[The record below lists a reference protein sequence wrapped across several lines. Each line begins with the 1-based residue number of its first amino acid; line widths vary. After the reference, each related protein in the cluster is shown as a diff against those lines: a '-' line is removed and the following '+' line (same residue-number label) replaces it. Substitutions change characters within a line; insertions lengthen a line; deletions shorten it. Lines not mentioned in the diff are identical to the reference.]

1 MILFKKIRWKNFLST
16 GNSFVEIELNK
27 SQMTLM
33 IGANGSGKSTM
44 LDALTFALFNR
55 PFRQIKKEQII
66 NTINNGETIVEL
78 EFQIGT
84 KNFKV
89 IRGIKPTIFEI
100 YSDGVLQNQDAS
112 SVDYQKILE
121 DQILRLN
128 YRAFKQIAVL
138 GSSSYQPFM
147 QMRPRHRREV
157 VEEILDIRVLT
168 HMDIL
173 TRNQQTDLGKQILEA
188 RHQCDLIES
197 KHELQTKHFN
207 DLKNRST
214 GDIDIKKVK
223 LQENKDATESYL
235 RKTER
240 LEEEYKE
247 LETSVSDRPQYETK
261 LKQLEKLETKI
272 EQNLETHK
280 KNLDFFEQNDNC
292 PTCTQKIEE
301 TFRDEKIQKE
311 RAKVVTL
318 NQGMKD
324 LVAELAKV
332 ESKITEFNGISEKLY
347 DNKISISKVES
358 SLKELKRFSD
368 SLHNEI
374 LLLEGKDEDDKD
386 IEQSLITLQEELEQT
401 KIELNRIT
409 EEKKYLDV
417 AREIL
422 SDRGAKAKIIKKYLP
437 IMNSLINQHLQS
449 MDFFV
454 SFHLDEEFKEEVKS
468 RHRDTFDYNNFSE
481 GEKMRI
487 DLALVFTWR
496 AIAKMKNSANTN
508 LMVLDEIF
516 DSSLDGQ
523 GTDDFFKIVNKMGKE
538 NIFIISH
545 KGDILFD
552 KFTNI
557 IKFEKEH
564 NFTRLTNG

>member
-16 GNSFVEIELNK
+16 GSQFVEIELNK

-44 LDALTFALFNR
+44 LDALCFALFNR
-55 PFRQIKKEQII
+55 PFRQIKKEQIV
-66 NTINNGETIVEL
+66 NTINQGDTVVEL
-78 EFQIGT
+78 EFQVGT
-84 KNFKV
+84 KNFKI
-89 IRGIKPTIFEI
+89 IRGIKPAIFEI
-100 YSDGVLQNQDAS
+100 YSDGILQNQNAS

-168 HMDIL
+168 HMDSL
-173 TRNQQTDLGKQILEA
+173 TRNQQTELGKQIVEA
-188 RHQCDLIES
+188 RHQVDIIES

-207 DLKNRST
+207 ELKNRSS
-214 GDIDIKKVK
+214 GDSDIKKAK

-235 RKTER
+235 RKSER

-247 LETSVSDRPQYETK
+247 LEISVSTRPQYETK

-272 EQNLETHK
+272 EQNLKTHER
-280 KNLDFFEQNDNC
+280 NLEFFEQNDNC

-301 TFRDEKIQKE
+301 TFRDKKIEQE
-311 RAKVVTL
+311 RTVIVTL

-324 LVAELAKV
+324 LMAELAKT
-332 ESKITEFNGISEKLY
+332 ETKITEFNGISNKLY
-347 DNKISISKVES
+347 ENKIDLSKVES

-374 LLLEGKDEDDKD
+374 LLLDGKNEDDKD
-386 IEQSLITLQEELEQT
+386 IEKSLVDLQEQLKQT
-401 KIELNRIT
+401 KLELVRIT

-454 SFHLDEEFKEEVKS
+454 SFYLDEEFKEEVKS

-508 LMVLDEIF
+508 LLILDEIF

-523 GTDDFFKIVNKMGKE
+523 GTDDFFKIVRNMGKE

-557 IKFEKEH
+557 IQFKKEH
-564 NFTRLTNG
+564 NFTELKNG

>member
-16 GNSFVEIELNK
+16 GSQFVEIELNK

-44 LDALTFALFNR
+44 LDALCFALFNR
-55 PFRQIKKEQII
+55 PFRQIKKEQIV
-66 NTINNGETIVEL
+66 NTINNADTVVEL
-78 EFQIGT
+78 EFQVGT
-84 KNFKV
+84 KNFKI
-89 IRGIKPTIFEI
+89 IRGIKPAIFEI
-100 YSDGVLQNQDAS
+100 YSDGVLQNQNAS

-168 HMDIL
+168 HMDSL
-173 TRNQQTDLGKQILEA
+173 TRNQQTELGKQIVEA
-188 RHQCDLIES
+188 RHQVDIIES

-207 DLKNRST
+207 ELKNRSS
-214 GDIDIKKVK
+214 GDSDIKKAK

-235 RKTER
+235 RKSER
-240 LEEEYKE
+240 LEEEFKE
-247 LETSVSDRPQYETK
+247 LEISVSTRPQYETK

-272 EQNLETHK
+272 EQNLKTHER
-280 KNLDFFEQNDNC
+280 NLEFFEQNDNC

-301 TFRDEKIQKE
+301 TFRDKKIEQE
-311 RAKVVTL
+311 RTVVVTL

-324 LVAELAKV
+324 LMAELAKT
-332 ESKITEFNGISEKLY
+332 ETKITEFNGISNKLY
-347 DNKISISKVES
+347 ENKIDLSKVES

-374 LLLEGKDEDDKD
+374 LLLDGKNEDDKD
-386 IEQSLITLQEELEQT
+386 IEKSLVDLQEQLKQT
-401 KIELNRIT
+401 KLELVRIT

-437 IMNSLINQHLQS
+437 IMNSLINQHLQA

-454 SFHLDEEFKEEVKS
+454 SFYLDEEFKEEVKS

-508 LMVLDEIF
+508 LLILDEIF

-523 GTDDFFKIVNKMGKE
+523 GTDDFFKIVRNMGKE

-557 IKFEKEH
+557 IQFKKEH
-564 NFTRLTNG
+564 NFTELKNG

>member
-16 GNSFVEIELNK
+16 GNTFVEIELNK

-55 PFRQIKKEQII
+55 PFRLVKKEQIV
-66 NTINNGETIVEL
+66 NTINNGDTLVEV

-89 IRGIKPTIFEI
+89 IRGIKPNIFEI
-100 YSDGVLQNQDAS
+100 YSDGILQNQDAS

-128 YRAFKQIAVL
+128 YRAFKQISVL

-168 HMDIL
+168 YMYIL
-173 TRNQQTDLGKQILEA
+173 TRNQQTDLSKQIVEA

-214 GDIDIKKVK
+214 GDIDIKKQK

-235 RKTER
+235 RKIEK
-240 LEEEYKE
+240 LEEDHRHFDSQIVDK
-247 LETSVSDRPQYETK
+247 PKYENK

-272 EQNLETHK
+272 EHNLTTHK
-280 KNLDFFEQNDNC
+280 NNLDFFEQNDSC

-301 TFRDEKIQKE
+301 KFRDEKIAKE
-311 RAKVVTL
+311 RNKVVTL
-318 NQGMKD
+318 NDGMKD
-324 LVAELAKV
+324 LLKE
-332 ESKITEFNGISEKLY
+332 ITNTEKKLSEFNGIADMIY
-347 DNKISISKVES
+347 DTKIEMSKVES
-358 SLKELKRFSD
+358 SIKELKRFTD
-368 SLHNEI
+368 TLHNEI

-386 IEQSLITLQEELEQT
+386 ISKNLEELKQQLEQT
-401 KIELNRIT
+401 KIELNKVT
-409 EEKKYLDV
+409 DDKKYIDV
-417 AREIL
+417 IREIL

-437 IMNSLINQHLQS
+437 IMNTLINQYLQS

-454 SFHLDEEFKEEVKS
+454 SFHLDEEFKETVKS

-564 NFTRLTNG
+564 NFTRLQSV

>member
-1 MILFKKIRWKNFLST
+1 MIIFKKIRWKNFLST
-16 GNSFVEIELNK
+16 GNNFVEIELNK

-44 LDALTFALFNR
+44 LDALCFALFNR
-55 PFRQIKKEQII
+55 PFRLIKKEQIV
-66 NTINNGETIVEL
+66 NTINNADTLVEL

-84 KNFKV
+84 KAFKV
-89 IRGIKPTIFEI
+89 IRGIKPNIFEI
-100 YSDGVLQNQDAS
+100 YCDDVLQNQDAS

-138 GSSSYQPFM
+138 GSSAYQPFM

-173 TRNQQTDLGKQILEA
+173 TRNQQTDLGKQIVEA

-214 GDIDIKKVK
+214 GDIDIKKAK

-240 LEEEYKE
+240 LEEEYKQ

-280 KNLDFFEQNDNC
+280 KNLEFFEQNDNC

-301 TFRDEKIQKE
+301 TFRDEKITKE
-311 RAKVVTL
+311 RNKVVTL

-332 ESKITEFNGISEKLY
+332 EGKITEFNGISEKLY
-347 DNKISISKVES
+347 DNKISLSKVES

-386 IEQSLITLQEELEQT
+386 IEQSLIKLQEELEQT
-401 KIELNRIT
+401 KIELNKIT

>member
-16 GNSFVEIELNK
+16 GSQFVEIELNK

-44 LDALTFALFNR
+44 LDALCFALFNR
-55 PFRQIKKEQII
+55 PFRQIKKEQIV
-66 NTINNGETIVEL
+66 NTINNGDTLVEL
-78 EFQIGT
+78 EFQVGT
-84 KNFKV
+84 KNFKI
-89 IRGIKPTIFEI
+89 IRGINPTIFEI
-100 YSDGVLQNQDAS
+100 YSDGVLQNQNAS

-173 TRNQQTDLGKQILEA
+173 TRNQQTDLGKQIVEA

-207 DLKNRST
+207 ELKNRSS
-214 GDIDIKKVK
+214 GDSDIKKAK

-235 RKTER
+235 RKSER

-247 LETSVSDRPQYETK
+247 LEISLSTKPQSEAK

-272 EQNLETHK
+272 EQNLKTHER
-280 KNLDFFEQNDNC
+280 NLEFFEQNDNC

-301 TFRDEKIQKE
+301 TFRDTKIANE
-311 RAKVVTL
+311 RAVVMTL

-324 LVAELAKV
+324 LMAELAKT
-332 ESKITEFNGISEKLY
+332 ETKITEFNGISNKLY
-347 DNKISISKVES
+347 ENKIDLSKVES

-374 LLLEGKDEDDKD
+374 LLLDGKNEDDKD
-386 IEQSLITLQEELEQT
+386 IEKSLVDLQEQLEQT
-401 KIELNRIT
+401 KLELVRIT

-523 GTDDFFKIVNKMGKE
+523 GTDDFFKIVRNMGKE

>member
-16 GNSFVEIELNK
+16 GNTFVDIDLNK

-55 PFRQIKKEQII
+55 PFRLIKKEQIV
-66 NTINNGETIVEL
+66 NTINDGDTVVEV

-84 KNFKV
+84 KYFKV
-89 IRGIKPTIFEI
+89 IRGIKPNIFEI
-100 YSDGVLQNQDAS
+100 YCDGVLQNQDAS
-112 SVDYQKILE
+112 SVDYQKVLE

-173 TRNQQTDLGKQILEA
+173 TRNQQTELGKQIIEA

-214 GDIDIKKVK
+214 GDIDIKKQK

-235 RKTER
+235 RKVEK
-240 LEEEYKE
+240 LEEDFKLYDSQILDK
-247 LETSVSDRPQYETK
+247 PKYESK

-272 EQNLETHK
+272 EQNLETHQK
-280 KNLDFFEQNDNC
+280 SLDFFEQNDSC

-324 LVAELAKV
+324 LVAELSKV
-332 ESKITEFNGISEKLY
+332 ENKITEFNGISEKIY
-347 DNKISISKVES
+347 DTKIEMSKVQS
-358 SLKELKRFSD
+358 SLKELKKFTD
-368 SLHNEI
+368 TLHNEI
-374 LLLEGKDEDDKD
+374 LLLEGKDKDDKD
-386 IEQSLITLQEELEQT
+386 IMKQLVDLKDELEDT
-401 KIELNRIT
+401 KKSLNKIID
-409 EEKKYLDV
+409 EKKYIDIV
-417 AREIL
+417 REIL

-437 IMNSLINQHLQS
+437 IMNTLINQYLQS

-454 SFHLDEEFKEEVKS
+454 SFHLDEEFKETVKS

-564 NFTRLTNG
+564 NFTKLQNV

>member
-1 MILFKKIRWKNFLST
+1 MILFKKIKWKNFLST
-16 GNSFVEIELNK
+16 GNTFVEIDLNK

-55 PFRQIKKEQII
+55 PFRLIKKEQII
-66 NTINNGETIVEL
+66 NTINNGDTVVEL

-84 KNFKV
+84 KYFKV
-89 IRGIKPTIFEI
+89 IRGIKPNIFEI
-100 YSDGVLQNQDAS
+100 YCDGVLQNQDAS

-173 TRNQQTDLGKQILEA
+173 TRNQQTELGKQIVEA

-214 GDIDIKKVK
+214 GDIDIKKQK
-223 LQENKDATESYL
+223 LQENRDATESYL
-235 RKTER
+235 RKVDK
-240 LEEEYKE
+240 LEEDFK
-247 LETSVSDRPQYETK
+247 QYESQMVDKPKYESK

-272 EQNLETHK
+272 EQNLDTHK
-280 KNLDFFEQNDNC
+280 KSLDFFEQNDSC

-301 TFRDEKIQKE
+301 KFRDEKIDKE
-311 RAKVVTL
+311 RKKVITL
-318 NQGMKD
+318 NDGMKD
-324 LVAELAKV
+324 LVNEITNT
-332 ESKITEFNGISEKLY
+332 ENKITEFNGISEKLY
-347 DNKISISKVES
+347 DTKIQMSKVES
-358 SLKELKRFSD
+358 SIKELKRFTD
-368 SLHNEI
+368 TLHNEI
-374 LLLEGKDEDDKD
+374 LLLEGKDDDDKD
-386 IEQSLITLQEELEQT
+386 IVRQLVDLKDELEDT
-401 KIELNRIT
+401 KIQLNKIT

-437 IMNSLINQHLQS
+437 IMNTLINQYLQS

-454 SFHLDEEFKEEVKS
+454 SFHLDEEFKETVKS

-564 NFTRLTNG
+564 NFTRLQNV

>member
-16 GNSFVEIELNK
+16 GSQFVEIELNK

-44 LDALTFALFNR
+44 LDALCFALFNR
-55 PFRQIKKEQII
+55 PFRQIKKEQIV
-66 NTINNGETIVEL
+66 NTINNGDTVVEL
-78 EFQIGT
+78 EFQVGT
-84 KNFKV
+84 KNFKI

-100 YSDGVLQNQDAS
+100 YSDGVLQNQNAS

-173 TRNQQTDLGKQILEA
+173 TRNQQTDLGKQIVEA

-207 DLKNRST
+207 ELKNRSS
-214 GDIDIKKVK
+214 GDSDIKKAK

-235 RKTER
+235 RKSER

-247 LETSVSDRPQYETK
+247 LEISVSTRPQYESK

-272 EQNLETHK
+272 EQNLKTHER
-280 KNLDFFEQNDNC
+280 NLEFFEQNDNC

-301 TFRDEKIQKE
+301 TFRDKKIEQE
-311 RAKVVTL
+311 RTVVVTL

-324 LVAELAKV
+324 LVAELAKT
-332 ESKITEFNGISEKLY
+332 ETKITEFNGISDKLY
-347 DNKISISKVES
+347 ENKISLSKVES

-374 LLLEGKDEDDKD
+374 LLLDGKNEDDKD
-386 IEQSLITLQEELEQT
+386 IEKSLVDLQEQLKQT
-401 KIELNRIT
+401 KLELVRIT

-422 SDRGAKAKIIKKYLP
+422 SDKGAKAKIIKKYLP

-454 SFHLDEEFKEEVKS
+454 SFYLDEEFKEEVKS

-508 LMVLDEIF
+508 LLILDEIF

-523 GTDDFFKIVNKMGKE
+523 GTDDFFKIVRNMGKE

-557 IKFEKEH
+557 IQFKKEH
-564 NFTRLTNG
+564 NFTELKNG

>member
-16 GNSFVEIELNK
+16 GNTFVEIELNK

-55 PFRQIKKEQII
+55 PFRLIKKEQIV
-66 NTINNGETIVEL
+66 NTINNGDTLVEV

-89 IRGIKPTIFEI
+89 IRGIKPNIFEI

-173 TRNQQTDLGKQILEA
+173 TRNQQTELGKQIVEA

-214 GDIDIKKVK
+214 GDIDIKKQK

-235 RKTER
+235 RKIEK
-240 LEEEYKE
+240 LEEDYKQYE
-247 LETSVSDRPQYETK
+247 SQMVDKPKYETK

-272 EQNLETHK
+272 EQNLDTHK
-280 KNLDFFEQNDNC
+280 KSLDFFEQNDNC
-292 PTCTQKIEE
+292 PVCTQKIEE

-311 RAKVVTL
+311 RKKVITL
-318 NQGMKD
+318 NDGMKD
-324 LVAELAKV
+324 LVGEITNT
-332 ESKITEFNGISEKLY
+332 ENKITEFNGISEKLY
-347 DNKISISKVES
+347 ETKIQMSKVES
-358 SLKELKRFSD
+358 SIKELKRFTD
-368 SLHNEI
+368 TLHNEI
-374 LLLEGKDEDDKD
+374 LLLEGKDDDDKD
-386 IEQSLITLQEELEQT
+386 IVMNLVRLKDQLEET
-401 KIELNRIT
+401 KVELNKIT
-409 EEKKYLDV
+409 EEKKYIDV
-417 AREIL
+417 IREIL

-437 IMNSLINQHLQS
+437 IMNTLINQYLQS

-454 SFHLDEEFKEEVKS
+454 SFHLDEEFKETVKS

-523 GTDDFFKIVNKMGKE
+523 GTDDFFKIVNKMNKE

-564 NFTRLTNG
+564 NFTRLQNV

>member
-16 GNSFVEIELNK
+16 GSQFVEIELNK

-44 LDALTFALFNR
+44 LDALCFALFNR
-55 PFRQIKKEQII
+55 PFRQIKKEQIV
-66 NTINNGETIVEL
+66 NTINNGDTVVEL
-78 EFQIGT
+78 EFQVGT
-84 KNFKV
+84 KNFKI
-89 IRGIKPTIFEI
+89 IRGIKPSIFEI
-100 YSDGVLQNQDAS
+100 YSDGVLQNQNAS

-173 TRNQQTDLGKQILEA
+173 TRNQQTDLGKQIVEA

-207 DLKNRST
+207 ELKNRSS
-214 GDIDIKKVK
+214 GDSDIKKAK

-235 RKTER
+235 RKSER

-247 LETSVSDRPQYETK
+247 LEISVSTRPQYESK

-272 EQNLETHK
+272 EQNLKTHER
-280 KNLDFFEQNDNC
+280 NLEFFEQNDNC

-301 TFRDEKIQKE
+301 TFRDKKIEQE
-311 RAKVVTL
+311 RTVVVTL

-324 LVAELAKV
+324 LVAELAKT
-332 ESKITEFNGISEKLY
+332 ETKITEFNGISVKLY
-347 DNKISISKVES
+347 ENKISLSKVES

-374 LLLEGKDEDDKD
+374 LLLDGKNEDDKD
-386 IEQSLITLQEELEQT
+386 IEKSLVDLQEQLEQT
-401 KIELNRIT
+401 KLELVRIT

-422 SDRGAKAKIIKKYLP
+422 SDKGAKAKIIKKYLP

-454 SFHLDEEFKEEVKS
+454 SFYLDEEFKEEVKS

-508 LMVLDEIF
+508 LLILDEIF

-523 GTDDFFKIVNKMGKE
+523 GTDDFFKIVRNMGKE

-557 IKFEKEH
+557 IQFKKEH
-564 NFTRLTNG
+564 NFTELKNG

>member
-173 TRNQQTDLGKQILEA
+173 TRNQQTDLGKQIVEA

-214 GDIDIKKVK
+214 GDIDIKKAK

-240 LEEEYKE
+240 LEEEYKQ

-301 TFRDEKIQKE
+301 TFRDEKISKE
-311 RAKVVTL
+311 RNKVVTL

-386 IEQSLITLQEELEQT
+386 IEQSLVKLQDELEQT

>member
-16 GNSFVEIELNK
+16 GSQFVEIELNK

-44 LDALTFALFNR
+44 LDALCFALFNR
-55 PFRQIKKEQII
+55 PFRQIKKEQIV
-66 NTINNGETIVEL
+66 NTINNGDAVVEL
-78 EFQIGT
+78 EFQVGT
-84 KNFKV
+84 KNFKI

-100 YSDGVLQNQDAS
+100 YSDGVLQNQNAS

-173 TRNQQTDLGKQILEA
+173 TRNQQTDLGKQIVEA

-207 DLKNRST
+207 ELKNRSS
-214 GDIDIKKVK
+214 GDSDIKKAK

-235 RKTER
+235 RKSER

-247 LETSVSDRPQYETK
+247 LEISVSTRPQYESK

-272 EQNLETHK
+272 EQNLKTHER
-280 KNLDFFEQNDNC
+280 NLEFFEQNDNC

-301 TFRDEKIQKE
+301 TFRDKKIEQE
-311 RAKVVTL
+311 RTVVVTL

-324 LVAELAKV
+324 LVAELAKT
-332 ESKITEFNGISEKLY
+332 ETKITEFNGISDKLY
-347 DNKISISKVES
+347 ENKISLSKVES

-374 LLLEGKDEDDKD
+374 LLLDGKNEDDKD
-386 IEQSLITLQEELEQT
+386 IEKSLVDLQEQLKQT
-401 KIELNRIT
+401 KLELVRIT

-422 SDRGAKAKIIKKYLP
+422 SDKGAKAKIIKKYLP

-454 SFHLDEEFKEEVKS
+454 SFYLDEEFKEEVKS

-508 LMVLDEIF
+508 LLILDEIF

-523 GTDDFFKIVNKMGKE
+523 GTDDFFKIVRNMGKE

-557 IKFEKEH
+557 IQFKKEH
-564 NFTRLTNG
+564 NFTELKNG

>member
-55 PFRQIKKEQII
+55 PFRQIKKEQIV
-66 NTINNGETIVEL
+66 NTINNGDTIVEL

-84 KNFKV
+84 KNFKIV
-89 IRGIKPTIFEI
+89 RGIKPTIFEI
-100 YSDGVLQNQDAS
+100 YSDGVLQNQNAS

-168 HMDIL
+168 HMDSL
-173 TRNQQTDLGKQILEA
+173 TRNQQTELSKQIVET

-207 DLKNRST
+207 ELKNRST
-214 GDIDIKKVK
+214 GDIDIKKAK
-223 LQENKDATESYL
+223 LQENEDATESYL
-235 RKTER
+235 RKTEK
-240 LEEEYKE
+240 LEQEYKE
-247 LETSVSDRPQYETK
+247 LEISVSARPQYESK

-280 KNLDFFEQNDNC
+280 KSLDFFEQNDNC
-292 PTCTQKIEE
+292 PVCTQKIEE
-301 TFRDEKIQKE
+301 TFRDKKIANE
-311 RAKVVTL
+311 RAVVMTL

-324 LVAELAKV
+324 LVAELAKT
-332 ESKITEFNGISEKLY
+332 ETKITEFNGISEKLY
-347 DNKISISKVES
+347 ENKISLSKVES

-374 LLLEGKDEDDKD
+374 LLLDGKNEDDKD
-386 IEQSLITLQEELEQT
+386 IEKSLIDLQEQLEQT
-401 KIELNRIT
+401 KSDLARIT

-422 SDRGAKAKIIKKYLP
+422 SDKGAKAKIIKKYLP

-557 IKFEKEH
+557 LKFKKEH
-564 NFTRLTNG
+564 NFTGLTND

>member
-55 PFRQIKKEQII
+55 PFRQIKKEQIV
-66 NTINNGETIVEL
+66 NTINNGDTIVEL

-84 KNFKV
+84 KNFKIV
-89 IRGIKPTIFEI
+89 RGIKPTIFEI
-100 YSDGVLQNQDAS
+100 YSDGVLQNQNAS

-168 HMDIL
+168 HMDSL
-173 TRNQQTDLGKQILEA
+173 TRNQQTELSKQIVET

-207 DLKNRST
+207 ELKNRST
-214 GDIDIKKVK
+214 GDIDIKKAK
-223 LQENKDATESYL
+223 LQENEDATESYL
-235 RKTER
+235 RKTEK
-240 LEEEYKE
+240 LEQEYKE
-247 LETSVSDRPQYETK
+247 LEISVSARPQYESK

-280 KNLDFFEQNDNC
+280 KSLDFFEQNDNC
-292 PTCTQKIEE
+292 PVCTQKIEE
-301 TFRDEKIQKE
+301 TFRDKKIANE
-311 RAKVVTL
+311 RAVVMTL

-324 LVAELAKV
+324 LVAELAKT
-332 ESKITEFNGISEKLY
+332 ETKITEFNGISEKLY
-347 DNKISISKVES
+347 ENKISLSKVES

-374 LLLEGKDEDDKD
+374 LLLDGKNEDDKD
-386 IEQSLITLQEELEQT
+386 IEKSLIDLQEQLEQT
-401 KIELNRIT
+401 K
-409 EEKKYLDV
+409 
-417 AREIL
+417 
-422 SDRGAKAKIIKKYLP
+422 S
-437 IMNSLINQHLQS
+437 
-449 MDFFV
+449 
-454 SFHLDEEFKEEVKS
+454 
-468 RHRDTFDYNNFSE
+468 
-481 GEKMRI
+481 
-487 DLALVFTWR
+487 DLALELLKKR
-496 AIAKMKNSANTN
+496 NT
-508 LMVLDEIF
+508 LMLLERYYLIKALKLK
-516 DSSLDGQ
+516 SLRS
-523 GTDDFFKIVNKMGKE
+523 IY
-538 NIFIISH
+538 
-545 KGDILFD
+545 L
-552 KFTNI
+552 
-557 IKFEKEH
+557 
-564 NFTRLTNG
+564 L